1 MCHSI
6 WGVSPSVY
14 YPILLPVQFHH
25 SHKTTVAYGK
35 QLKFLKH
42 KVLTFN
48 NNIRMLSMMT
58 VILHVHFK
66 LYLHNYVVCVMTLV
80 NGNTLSIHTHTHTHR
95 GTDWLLLQLKYSL
108 YLFGTVLTFS
118 LHEYLWHIFTHI
130 SWPLLFKSKLV
141 SKKIVK
147 NNENFWRQVI
157 QWIRH

>member
-80 NGNTLSIHTHTHTHR
+80 NGNTLSIHTHTHTQR
-95 GTDWLLLQLKYSL
+95 NWLTAVAIKIFIIFIWHSFN
-108 YLFGTVLTFS
+108 LFIAWVPVTYF
-118 LHEYLWHIFTHI
+118 HTHLMAI
-130 SWPLLFKSKLV
+130 T
-141 SKKIVK
+141 I
-147 NNENFWRQVI
+147 
-157 QWIRH
+157 